1 MKTKEERMNEV
12 NDELAKADMLTNN
25 QLISA
30 YLGCIAEFLAS
41 IADSLEEIK
50 KAKT

>member
-1 MKTKEERMNEV
+1 MTNIERVNEV
-12 NDELAKADMLTNN
+12 NDELAKADMLSSS

-41 IADSLEEIK
+41 IADSLNEIK